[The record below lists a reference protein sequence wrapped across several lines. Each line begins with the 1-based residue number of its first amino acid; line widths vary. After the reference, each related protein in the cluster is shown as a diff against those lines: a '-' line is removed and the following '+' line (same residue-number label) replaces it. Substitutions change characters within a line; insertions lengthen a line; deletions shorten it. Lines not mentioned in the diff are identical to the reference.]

1 MTAATAE
8 LPSDAVRCPL
18 CATPCSDR
26 AVVCD
31 VCMQPLDGP
40 PPDVEGL
47 RDEGQVHRARAL
59 AGGLC
64 TLALLVLVVLLFRGR
79 GFVFL
84 FFPGGAWLRSW
95 MRWREAAGRLKRIE
109 AAQRPTTF

>member
-47 RDEGQVHRARAL
+47 RD
-59 AGGLC
+59 
-64 TLALLVLVVLLFRGR
+64 
-79 GFVFL
+79 
-84 FFPGGAWLRSW
+84 
-95 MRWREAAGRLKRIE
+95 
-109 AAQRPTTF
+109 